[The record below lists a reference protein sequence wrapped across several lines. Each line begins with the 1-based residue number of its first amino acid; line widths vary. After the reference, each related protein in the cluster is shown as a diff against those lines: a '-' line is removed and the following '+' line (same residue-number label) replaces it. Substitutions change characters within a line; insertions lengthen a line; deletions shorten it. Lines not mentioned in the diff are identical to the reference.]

1 MKDSYV
7 FYKDK
12 LQGEYKNVFDQV
24 EMYVNCENIDRIT
37 REDRLSSLLDMLLTA
52 QESGRPVKKVV
63 GNSIEDFCQMFCSDM
78 GTQNKIWRVLDT
90 LKVIAVIEL
99 IFAFFDL
106 LSADWSETDFW
117 SVVSNVNASGYLL
130 GFAACI
136 FIGYITH
143 FAVRSFMFKR
153 KKLNMNLL
161 KGIETCMIVVSF
173 IVGFLILSSDKLN
186 FFTCPVWAV
195 MLVSAVYLIFYFIF
209 NRKRSSE
216 NKQQKVNFH
225 DVVSEKV
232 NADFDTI
239 MEKRYNVFNKRNIKK
254 GNGELSMREFLDNEE
269 KDCEKSLNNVINNIT
284 YKSIETIT
292 QTTKLNSLENLEE
305 SIFIALSPILL
316 LVVIQLVS
324 SKIALNSNK
333 TRELLDGSVSVI
345 INRGKVNFK
354 EMLKQRYNLD
364 DLLSQL
370 RGSGIKSIEEVD
382 YAVLETSGK
391 LSIFKRSDDS
401 SRTYPLPLI
410 VDGEVDED
418 VLLQIKK
425 SRSWLDKRLE
435 EEGYSL
441 EDVFYGFYKENNLYL
456 IKNEIIK

>member
-12 LQGEYKNVFDQV
+12 LQGEYKDAFDQV

-37 REDRLSSLLDMLLTA
+37 CEDRLGSLLDMLLTA
-52 QESGRPVKKVV
+52 QESCRPVKKVV
-63 GNSIEDFCQMFCSDM
+63 GDSIEDFCKMFCSDM

-99 IFAFFDL
+99 VFAFFDL

-173 IVGFLILSSDKLN
+173 IVGFSILSSDKLN

-239 MEKRYNVFNKRNIKK
+239 MEKRYNAFNKRNIKK

-269 KDCEKSLNNVINNIT
+269 KDCEKSDKMDWLFYVTPIVITAVSFFGTDFDSVFDMLFYIAIMLVGQYVIMHFFFKITKNTNNE
-284 YKSIETIT
+284 KRAW
-292 QTTKLNSLENLEE
+292 
-305 SIFIALSPILL
+305 IAR
-316 LVVIQLVS
+316 
-324 SKIALNSNK
+324 KRN
-333 TRELLDGSVSVI
+333 E
-345 INRGKVNFK
+345 
-354 EMLKQRYNLD
+354 LD
-364 DLLSQL
+364 DQ
-370 RGSGIKSIEEVD
+370 
-382 YAVLETSGK
+382 
-391 LSIFKRSDDS
+391 
-401 SRTYPLPLI
+401 
-410 VDGEVDED
+410 
-418 VLLQIKK
+418 
-425 SRSWLDKRLE
+425 
-435 EEGYSL
+435 
-441 EDVFYGFYKENNLYL
+441 
-456 IKNEIIK
+456 